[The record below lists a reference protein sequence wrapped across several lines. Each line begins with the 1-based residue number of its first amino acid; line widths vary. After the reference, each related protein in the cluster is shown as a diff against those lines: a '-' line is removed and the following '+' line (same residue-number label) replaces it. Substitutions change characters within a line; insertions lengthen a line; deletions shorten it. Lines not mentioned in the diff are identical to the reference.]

1 MNKAIPLIAAGAG
14 GALAGYLLHDEVK
27 KDIDYGSYLLPH
39 KYYVFKASRE
49 LGLPLTRA
57 LGHDLS
63 KFRPDEW
70 TAHAN
75 WFNGPKGMQGERDPE
90 TFLKYKESR
99 RVHSSRNEHHWRMQG
114 LTPEQVSM
122 DTKLET
128 IADWYGVHRATGKT
142 EQGFKDWFE
151 TIKHNLPIDNET
163 KRTVEERLY
172 KKATAYYVAASLQKD
187 VKKELP
193 KLNSNI
199 HNNAHITLKFL
210 GTVAPEELSKLKH
223 DLKDIA
229 ANHRKFT
236 TSLTGYNNFSNNKKN
251 PVFYAVVSPHG
262 ALKTLQED
270 INENIGIPETREYRP
285 HVTLE
290 RKLGPTFDNYI
301 TKLPINQIQ
310 LLKITPGKNKINA
323 SFRLKNPNIFQSI
336 WDKVVNE

>member
-1 MNKAIPLIAAGAG
+1 MLHCFSLKDIIQESFYHNSQ
-14 GALAGYLLHDEVK
+14 LLHLK
-27 KDIDYGSYLLPH
+27 HILLNNH
-39 KYYVFKASRE
+39 I
-49 LGLPLTRA
+49 
-57 LGHDLS
+57 
-63 KFRPDEW
+63 
-70 TAHAN
+70 
-75 WFNGPKGMQGERDPE
+75 Q
-90 TFLKYKESR
+90 
-99 RVHSSRNEHHWRMQG
+99 VHHN
-114 LTPEQVSM
+114 TT
-122 DTKLET
+122 TKC
-128 IADWYGVHRATGKT
+128 
-142 EQGFKDWFE
+142 
-151 TIKHNLPIDNET
+151 
-163 KRTVEERLY
+163 
-172 KKATAYYVAASLQKD
+172 
-187 VKKELP
+187 
-193 KLNSNI
+193 NI
-199 HNNAHITLKFL
+199 H
-210 GTVAPEELSKLKH
+210 KLKH